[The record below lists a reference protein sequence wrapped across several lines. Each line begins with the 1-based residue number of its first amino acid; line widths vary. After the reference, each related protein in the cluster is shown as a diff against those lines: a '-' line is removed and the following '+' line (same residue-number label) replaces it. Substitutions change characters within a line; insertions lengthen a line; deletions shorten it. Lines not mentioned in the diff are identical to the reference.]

1 MPWFLILFI
10 QDRVARLK
18 IPRRPATFPGSRYSL
33 WHAGPL
39 IRPNFP
45 TIFRSRSHGGTA
57 VLFIAE
63 RASLPF
69 RPIIDP
75 LPDA

>member
-1 MPWFLILFI
+1 M
-10 QDRVARLK
+10 ARLK
-18 IPRRPATFPGSRYSL
+18 IPRRPATFPGSRYRSL
-33 WHAGPL
+33 WHAGGPL

-45 TIFRSRSHGGTA
+45 TIFRSRSHGGAA